1 MKDIYLIKIN
11 IVFQDINKELKR
23 RASYSALLQQNFDEL
38 EYMQA
43 QEVTIRQQFINDY
56 RSKCMP
62 LFADVIYQMPSPL
75 NFSRKENLPAYD
87 IPVKETKVSSSVAM
101 EEEILRLKKDNERL
115 QKRTMGVDQA
125 NTKVKELE
133 HQLYST

>member
-1 MKDIYLIKIN
+1 
-11 IVFQDINKELKR
+11 
-23 RASYSALLQQNFDEL
+23 
-38 EYMQA
+38 
-43 QEVTIRQQFINDY
+43 
-56 RSKCMP
+56 MP